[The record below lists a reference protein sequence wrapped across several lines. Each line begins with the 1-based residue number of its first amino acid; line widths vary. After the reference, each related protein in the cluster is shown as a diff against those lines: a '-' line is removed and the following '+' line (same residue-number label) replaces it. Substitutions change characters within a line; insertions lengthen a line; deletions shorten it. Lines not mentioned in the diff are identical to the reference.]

1 MFTDIEDFTMRF
13 SQQTREQQLKI
24 LELQDVIM
32 RPIFKKFNGNIVK
45 TIGDSFLVTF
55 ESPTN
60 AILCGMEVQKAIRQ
74 SNDTENDNEK
84 MKIRIAINAGEV
96 TLRDG
101 DVFGEAVNIASR
113 IEGIAETNEVYFTEA
128 VYLSMNKKEI
138 PSAEIGFRHL
148 KGIPNEIKV
157 YKVLQED
164 NLPKQTVT
172 PRIVIAENNTQ
183 EKPLNPTP
191 KYLLAIV
198 IGTVLVLLLII
209 ANRYFF
215 SKDTQSPAVI
225 ETDLPAILPHSESGS
240 EPEPETEA
248 EAEAEAEIEPQ
259 AEPQATHPLPDA
271 HTDTITPEEEYEQP
285 DTEQPQHEQQEG
297 RRDQM
302 ESRKKSFNTGFD

>member
-1 MFTDIEDFTMRF
+1 MITTRHLTVMFTDIEDFTMKF

-32 RPIFKKFNGNIVK
+32 RPIFKEFNGNIVK

-60 AILCGMEVQKAIRQ
+60 AILCGMEIQKDIRRN
-74 SNDTENDNEK
+74 NDTKNDNEK
-84 MKIRIAINAGEV
+84 MKIRIAINTGEV

-113 IEGIAETNEVYFTEA
+113 IEGIAEINEVYFTEA

-138 PSAEIGFRHL
+138 PSSEIGFRHL

-157 YKVLQED
+157 YKVLQEE
-164 NLPKQTVT
+164 NPPQQSI
-172 PRIVIAENNTQ
+172 PSRIVIAENNTQ
-183 EKPLNPTP
+183 QKPLNSTP

-198 IGTVLVLLLII
+198 IGTVLLLLLII

-215 SKDTQSPAVI
+215 SKDKQSPAVI
-225 ETDLPAILPHSESGS
+225 ETHLPVIQPP
-240 EPEPETEA
+240 PEPETQTQT
-248 EAEAEAEIEPQ
+248 EPQ
-259 AEPQATHPLPDA
+259 PTHPLFDA
-271 HTDTITPEEEYEQP
+271 LLTDTTTPEKYEQP
-285 DTEQPQHEQQEG
+285 ETDQPQHEQQG
-297 RRDQM
+297 SRRNQVKNQ
-302 ESRKKSFNTGFD
+302 ENLFNTGFD

>member
-1 MFTDIEDFTMRF
+1 MITTRHLTVMFTDIEDFTMKF

-24 LELQDVIM
+24 LELQDGIM
-32 RPIFKKFNGNIVK
+32 RPIFKKFNGSIVK

-74 SNDTENDNEK
+74 NNDTKNDNEK
-84 MKIRIAINAGEV
+84 IKIRIAINTGEV

-157 YKVLQED
+157 YKVLQEN
-164 NLPKQTVT
+164 NLLQQPIT
-172 PRIVIAENNTQ
+172 PRIVMEEKNPQ
-183 EKPLNPTP
+183 QKPLKSTP
-191 KYLLAIV
+191 KYLVAV
-198 IGTVLVLLLII
+198 IISTVLVLVFII
-209 ANRYFF
+209 AKSYFF
-215 SKDTQSPAVI
+215 QKETQSPADI
-225 ETDLPAILPHSESGS
+225 EAQLPEPQPLPPSQP
-240 EPEPETEA
+240 EPEPV
-248 EAEAEAEIEPQ
+248 PQ
-259 AEPQATHPLPDA
+259 VIPQTAPQPTHPLPDEP
-271 HTDTITPEEEYEQP
+271 TDTIIPEQYEEP
-285 DTEQPQHEQQEG
+285 DIERPQYEQQENK
-297 RRDQM
+297 RHQI
-302 ESRKKSFNTGFD
+302 ENEEKSFNTGFD